1 MEARRPEI
9 TYSRLPGVSAREEEA
24 ALDAAYA
31 YLLTL
36 ADRLGCDGSTRG
48 AEADDPSDGEARAP
62 DA

>member
-1 MEARRPEI
+1 METRKSKI
-9 TYSRLPGVSAREEEA
+9 THSRLPGVSAREEEA

-31 YLLTL
+31 YLLAL

-48 AEADDPSDGEARAP
+48 AGDDGPLDGEERAP